1 MGARTSPRKRIVES
15 RKEGTWGDVE
25 WVHVLEC
32 GHIDVRKRKARGEFL
47 ACDLCAKAQNF
58 KSRTRALLDP
68 DEPDTGLDS
77 VLEPEVQTSDAEV
90 LEWTIAFA
98 QALGVPSSQVQM
110 NLTYDFEEG
119 RMRPGNTLVMFR
131 GDDVER
137 ILRGE

>member
-1 MGARTSPRKRIVES
+1 M
-15 RKEGTWGDVE
+15 
-25 WVHVLEC
+25 
-32 GHIDVRKRKARGEFL
+32 
-47 ACDLCAKAQNF
+47 
-58 KSRTRALLDP
+58 
-68 DEPDTGLDS
+68 
-77 VLEPEVQTSDAEV
+77 LEPEVQTSDAEV